1 MFSKKT
7 FMKQTTKI
15 FLPGGFKQFR
25 ILKHKCELKQKKVL
39 VIGESS
45 EKIAEKFIDEESESV
60 DVIVRDYDSLIQS
73 RLNIEKSKNISIRI
87 NDFENTDFQEDY
99 FDIVYSQV
107 SLSNTNRKNTIKEI
121 KRILKPQGI
130 FCISEMT
137 KLQSEIPAFVKNIF
151 EQSEILPLL
160 HGEFEK
166 YFISRSFELI
176 YQQDLTSSL
185 TDFYNNIQ
193 KELTDFL
200 KSSSDKEKALYK
212 KLLNKI
218 SHESNAYLKLGG
230 DKYIGLKLLILKNI
244 K

>member
-1 MFSKKT
+1 
-7 FMKQTTKI
+7 MKETNKI

-25 ILKHKCELKQKKVL
+25 ILKQKCELKHKKVL
-39 VIGESS
+39 IIGESS
-45 EKIAEKFIDEESESV
+45 EKIAEKFIDEEAESV

-73 RLNIEKSKNISIRI
+73 RLNTEKNKNISIRI
-87 NDFENTDFQEDY
+87 NDFESTDFQEDY

-107 SLSNTNRKNTIKEI
+107 SISNTNRKNSVKEI
-121 KRILKPQGI
+121 KRILKPYGI

-151 EQSEILPLL
+151 EQSEIQPLL
-160 HGEFEK
+160 HSEFKE
-166 YFISRSFELI
+166 YFISKGFELI

-185 TDFYNNIQ
+185 TDFYKHVQ
-193 KELTDFL
+193 KELNDFL
-200 KSSSDKEKALYK
+200 KSSSEKDRILYK

-218 SHESNAYLKLGG
+218 SHESNAYLKLGA
-230 DKYIGLKLLILKNI
+230 DKYIGLNLLILKNI